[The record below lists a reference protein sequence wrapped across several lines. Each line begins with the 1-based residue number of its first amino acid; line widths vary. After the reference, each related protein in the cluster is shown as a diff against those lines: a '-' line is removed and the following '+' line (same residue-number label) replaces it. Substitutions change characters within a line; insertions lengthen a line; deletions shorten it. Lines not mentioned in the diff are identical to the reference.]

1 MKRFQIVSRMLV
13 MSKPM
18 VHGETDSAAEAYQ
31 GAQKAAAEGRR
42 DVMIN
47 DAQSQLAYTPTDFA
61 ALHNVR

>member
-1 MKRFQIVSRMLV
+1 MKRFQVVSRMLV
-13 MSKPM
+13 MSKPL
-18 VHGETDSAAEAYQ
+18 VHSETDSAAEAYQ

-47 DAQSQLAYTPTDFA
+47 DSHAQLAHTPADFA